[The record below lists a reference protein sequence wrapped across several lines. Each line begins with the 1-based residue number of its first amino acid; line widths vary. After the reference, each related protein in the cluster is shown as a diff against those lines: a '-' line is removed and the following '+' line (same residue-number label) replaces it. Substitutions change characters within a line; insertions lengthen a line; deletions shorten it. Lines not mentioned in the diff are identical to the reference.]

1 MEGAVPG
8 RLLPNHNYELN
19 GHKHTTDAK
28 GRIKT
33 VEGELRP
40 DPAKRNKS
48 AQSGVGAD
56 DGRLS
61 TNEGGHL
68 IGSQFGGYRNVENL
82 TPMDKKINN
91 YHKGEWGKMEK
102 RWADELKAGKSVIV
116 RIEITYADD
125 SMRATG
131 FKVIENVNGVSKTQ
145 RIKNS

>member
-56 DGRLS
+56 DGRQS
-61 TNEGGHL
+61 SDQGGHL
-68 IGSQFGGYRNVENL
+68 IGSQFGGYRGVENL
-82 TPMDKKINN
+82 TPMDKEINN

-102 RWADELKAGKSVIV
+102 RWAEDLKNGKSVKV
-116 RIEITYADD
+116 KIEINYPDD
-125 SMRATG
+125 TARAGSFQVTEVVDG
-131 FKVIENVNGVSKTQ
+131 SKKVRVIEN
-145 RIKNS
+145 